1 MLHAVYCGADVA
13 PLIKFL
19 KEIEDG
25 TIVMMAAF
33 DDPATKYFFC
43 VFQCISSLASPTLLP
58 VTCHMSCIVVN
69 VASCSYRSPSV
80 PQTQRGSPAF
90 NFRPGQLSCQ
100 HSGLQGQLD
109 LCGRERHQDKDSI
122 RAGNISH
129 PSFVHTC
136 FYRFCRIIH
145 NDERH

>member
-1 MLHAVYCGADVA
+1 MHHAVYCGADVA

-33 DDPATKYFFC
+33 DDPATKYFFFC
-43 VFQCISSLASPTLLP
+43 PCTMYFLSCLLLP
-58 VTCHMSCIVVN
+58 VTCHVSCIVAH

-80 PQTQRGSPAF
+80 PQTQRWSPAF
-90 NFRPGQLSCQ
+90 NFRPGQLSYQ

-109 LCGRERHQDKDSI
+109 LCRRERHQDKDSI
-122 RAGNISH
+122 RAGNISR
-129 PSFVHTC
+129 PSFVNTC
-136 FYRFCRIIH
+136 FYRFCRIMNNEH
-145 NDERH
+145 H